1 MADAYSTKIYQQL
14 VGGVATKNY
23 QHLSAS
29 ASATSAV
36 TFYGPV
42 WFGVSGDFGGGTAQV
57 QHALSASAQF
67 VDIAGTSATAAAD
80 KRIDFPPGSRNYLK
94 VTLTGGAAAS
104 ADIVLQ
110 GFARENL
117 SE

>member
-29 ASATSAV
+29 ASATSAD
-36 TFYGPV
+36 TYYGPV
-42 WFGVSGDFGGGTAQV
+42 WFGVAGDLGGGTASL
-57 QHALSASAQF
+57 QHALSASAQWTG
-67 VDIAGTSATAAAD
+67 IAGTSTTAAAD
-80 KRIDFPPGSRNYLK
+80 VRVDFPAGARNHLR
-94 VTLTGGAAAS
+94 VALTGGAAAS
-104 ADIVLQ
+104 ADIFLQ
-110 GFARENL
+110 GFSRETL